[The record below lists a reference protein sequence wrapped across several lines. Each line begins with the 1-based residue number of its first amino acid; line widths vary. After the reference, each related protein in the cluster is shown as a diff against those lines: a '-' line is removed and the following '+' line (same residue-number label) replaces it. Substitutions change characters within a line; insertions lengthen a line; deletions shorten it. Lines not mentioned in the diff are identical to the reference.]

1 LIKEKQMKKKLF
13 IICVFAIFLSC
24 SKSDSTP
31 FPLVPSMPLLTTS
44 AVTSITTV
52 SARCGGNV
60 SSDGGATVTVRGF
73 CWGIASNPSIT
84 GNHSTEAG
92 GTGSFHSNISGLT
105 PAVKYYVRA
114 YATNSVGTSY
124 GNEVSFKTNIPIITL
139 PVLTTSIVTAITS
152 ATATCGGNISV
163 DGGAPVTAR
172 GVCWSTSINPI
183 ATGNHTTDSN
193 GTGSFIS
200 SLTGLSATTTYYVR
214 AYATNSEG
222 TAYGNEV
229 SFTTL

>member
-1 LIKEKQMKKKLF
+1 MKKTL
-13 IICVFAIFLSC
+13 IIFYVFAILLSC
-24 SKSDSTP
+24 SKTDNTP
-31 FPLVPSMPLLTTS
+31 FPSIPSLPLLTTS
-44 AVTSITTV
+44 AATSITTT

-60 SSDGGATVTVRGF
+60 SSDGGSTVTSRGV
-73 CWGIASNPSIT
+73 CWSTTSNPSVT

-92 GTGSFHSNISGLT
+92 GSGSFHSNISGLT

-114 YATNSVGTSY
+114 YAINSVGTSY
-124 GNEVSFKTNIPIITL
+124 GNEVSFITNIPVVTL
-139 PVLTTSIVTAITS
+139 PVLTTSIVTAIS
-152 ATATCGGNISV
+152 ASTATCGGNISL

-172 GVCWSTSINPI
+172 GVCWSTTTNPI

-193 GTGSFIS
+193 GTGSFTS
-200 SLTGLSATTTYYVR
+200 SLSGLISTTTYYVR